1 VSGSTQRWRRSV
13 RALPWAFQVG
23 RTMSLTKS
31 PKWRRIAVVALAVFV
46 AIIIAFYGDFE
57 ANERAKVI
65 TMVALALLAIW
76 FSIG

>member
-1 VSGSTQRWRRSV
+1 
-13 RALPWAFQVG
+13 
-23 RTMSLTKS
+23 MSLTKS